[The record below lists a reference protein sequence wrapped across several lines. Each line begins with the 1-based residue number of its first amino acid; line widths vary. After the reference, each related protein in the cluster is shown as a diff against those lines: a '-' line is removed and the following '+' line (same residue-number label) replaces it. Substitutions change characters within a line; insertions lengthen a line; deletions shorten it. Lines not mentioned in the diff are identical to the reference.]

1 MASKLDSTN
10 AESFDDGV
18 PVALEDRAPGELRG
32 AGARSP
38 LFWKTML
45 VAMALMWGFSFCMM
59 KDVLDALPPY
69 LLLACRFLIAAAI
82 MFVLFFRRIRA
93 HFNRT
98 YIVAGL
104 LMGGSLCAAYV
115 LQSVGLVDTTA
126 GKSAFLTGTYCVLVP
141 FIGHA
146 VMGEELTRYN
156 LGAAFLCLAG
166 IAFVALDSFTVGKGD
181 LLTLA
186 GAIFFAIEIVIAAKF
201 GRNLDVNVI
210 TFWMFLVV
218 ALLCVAGWLLTEQTP
233 PLATFTPSLVG
244 TVLFL
249 AVMCT
254 CVGMLVQNLGLAHVP
269 SSTGSLLLSLESP
282 SGVLFSVRLGGDV
295 LTGRLLFG
303 FALIFLS
310 VVLSET
316 HFAFL
321 RRK

>member
-69 LLLACRFLIAAAI
+69 LLLACRFLIAALI
-82 MFVLFFRRIRA
+82 MLILFFRRIRA

-104 LMGGSLCAAYV
+104 LMGTSLWAAYV
-115 LQSVGLVDTTA
+115 LQTVGLVDTTA

-201 GRNLDVNVI
+201 SRNLDVNVI

-218 ALLCVAGWLLTEQTP
+218 ALLCVAGWLLTEQNP

-282 SGVLFSVRLGGDV
+282 SGVFFSVLLGGEV

>member
-1 MASKLDSTN
+1 MASKLDNTN
-10 AESFDDGV
+10 TESFDDGV

-69 LLLACRFLIAAAI
+69 LLLACRFLIAALI
-82 MFVLFFRRIRA
+82 MLALFFRRIRA

-104 LMGGSLCAAYV
+104 LMGTSLWAAYA
-115 LQSVGLVDTTA
+115 LQTVGLVDTTA

-146 VMGEELTRYN
+146 VMGEKLTRYN

-166 IAFVALDSFTVGKGD
+166 IAFVALDSLTVGKGD

-201 GRNLDVNVI
+201 SRNLDVNVI

-233 PLATFTPSLVG
+233 PLATFTSSLVG

-282 SGVLFSVRLGGDV
+282 SGVFFSVLLGGEV

>member
-1 MASKLDSTN
+1 
-10 AESFDDGV
+10 
-18 PVALEDRAPGELRG
+18 
-32 AGARSP
+32 
-38 LFWKTML
+38 ML
-45 VAMALMWGFSFCMM
+45 
-59 KDVLDALPPY
+59 
-69 LLLACRFLIAAAI
+69 I
-82 MFVLFFRRIRA
+82 LFFRRIRA

-104 LMGGSLCAAYV
+104 LMGTSLWAAYV
-115 LQSVGLVDTTA
+115 LQTVGLVGTTA
-126 GKSAFLTGTYCVLVP
+126 GKNAFLTGTYCVLVP
-141 FIGHA
+141 FIGHT
-146 VMGEELTRYN
+146 VMGEKLTRYN

-186 GAIFFAIEIVIAAKF
+186 GAVFFAIEIVIAAKF
-201 GRNLDVNVI
+201 GRNLDVNAI

-233 PLATFTPSLVG
+233 PLATFTPSLVS

-282 SGVLFSVRLGGDV
+282 SGVLFSVLLGGEV

>member
-69 LLLACRFLIAAAI
+69 LLLACRFLIAALI
-82 MFVLFFRRIRA
+82 MLALFFRRIRA
-93 HFNRT
+93 HLNRT

-104 LMGGSLCAAYV
+104 LMGTSLCAAYV

-201 GRNLDVNVI
+201 SRNLDVNVI

-233 PLATFTPSLVG
+233 PLATFTPPLVG

-282 SGVLFSVRLGGDV
+282 SGVFFSVLLGGEV

>member
-1 MASKLDSTN
+1 
-10 AESFDDGV
+10 
-18 PVALEDRAPGELRG
+18 
-32 AGARSP
+32 
-38 LFWKTML
+38 
-45 VAMALMWGFSFCMM
+45 
-59 KDVLDALPPY
+59 
-69 LLLACRFLIAAAI
+69 
-82 MFVLFFRRIRA
+82 
-93 HFNRT
+93 
-98 YIVAGL
+98 
-104 LMGGSLCAAYV
+104 MGTSLWAAYV
-115 LQSVGLVDTTA
+115 LQTVGLVDTTA
-126 GKSAFLTGTYCVLVP
+126 GKNAFLTGTYCVLVP

-146 VMGEELTRYN
+146 VMGEKLTRYN

-186 GAIFFAIEIVIAAKF
+186 GAVFFAIEIVIAAKF
-201 GRNLDVNVI
+201 GRNLDVNAI

-218 ALLCVAGWLLTEQTP
+218 ALFCVAGWLLTEQTP
-233 PLATFTPSLVG
+233 PPSTFTPSLVG

-282 SGVLFSVRLGGDV
+282 SGVLFSVLLGGEV

>member
-10 AESFDDGV
+10 MESFDDGV

-69 LLLACRFLIAAAI
+69 LLLACRFLIAALI
-82 MFVLFFRRIRA
+82 MLALFFRRIRA
-93 HFNRT
+93 HLNRT

-104 LMGGSLCAAYV
+104 LMGTSLCAAYV

-201 GRNLDVNVI
+201 SRNLDVNVI

-233 PLATFTPSLVG
+233 PLATFTPPLVG

-282 SGVLFSVRLGGDV
+282 SGVFFSVLLGGEV

>member
-10 AESFDDGV
+10 AESCDDGV
-18 PVALEDRAPGELRG
+18 P
-32 AGARSP
+32 
-38 LFWKTML
+38 
-45 VAMALMWGFSFCMM
+45 
-59 KDVLDALPPY
+59 
-69 LLLACRFLIAAAI
+69 
-82 MFVLFFRRIRA
+82 
-93 HFNRT
+93 
-98 YIVAGL
+98 
-104 LMGGSLCAAYV
+104 
-115 LQSVGLVDTTA
+115 
-126 GKSAFLTGTYCVLVP
+126 
-141 FIGHA
+141 
-146 VMGEELTRYN
+146 
-156 LGAAFLCLAG
+156 
-166 IAFVALDSFTVGKGD
+166 VALDSFTVGKGD

-201 GRNLDVNVI
+201 SRNLDVNVI

-282 SGVLFSVRLGGDV
+282 SGVFFSVLLGGEV

>member
-82 MFVLFFRRIRA
+82 MLVLFFRRIRA

-201 GRNLDVNVI
+201 SRNLDVNVI

-233 PLATFTPSLVG
+233 PLGTFTPSLVG

-282 SGVLFSVRLGGDV
+282 SGVFFSVLLGGEV

>member
-1 MASKLDSTN
+1 
-10 AESFDDGV
+10 
-18 PVALEDRAPGELRG
+18 
-32 AGARSP
+32 
-38 LFWKTML
+38 
-45 VAMALMWGFSFCMM
+45 MALMWGFSFCMM
-59 KDVLDALPPY
+59 KDVLDALPPF

-82 MFVLFFRRIRA
+82 MLVLFFRRICA
-93 HFNRT
+93 HLNRT
-98 YIVAGL
+98 YIIAGI
-104 LMGGSLCAAYV
+104 LMGGSLWAAYV
-115 LQSVGLVDTTA
+115 LQTVGLVDTTA
-126 GKSAFLTGTYCVLVP
+126 GKNAFLTGTYCVLVP

-146 VMGEELTRYN
+146 MMGEKLTRYN

-186 GAIFFAIEIVIAAKF
+186 GAVFFAIEIVVAAKF
-201 GRNLDVNVI
+201 GRDLDVNAI

-218 ALLCVAGWLLTEQTP
+218 ALLCVAGFVLTEQMP
-233 PLATFTPSLVG
+233 PASIFTPSLIG

-254 CVGMLVQNLGLAHVP
+254 CVGMFVQNLGLAHVP

-282 SGVLFSVRLGGDV
+282 WEVLS
-295 LTGRLLFG
+295 GRLLLG
-303 FALIFLS
+303 FALIFIS
-310 VVLSET
+310 IVLSET

>member
-1 MASKLDSTN
+1 
-10 AESFDDGV
+10 
-18 PVALEDRAPGELRG
+18 
-32 AGARSP
+32 
-38 LFWKTML
+38 ML
-45 VAMALMWGFSFCMM
+45 
-59 KDVLDALPPY
+59 
-69 LLLACRFLIAAAI
+69 
-82 MFVLFFRRIRA
+82 VLFFRRIRA

-186 GAIFFAIEIVIAAKF
+186 GAVFFAIEIVIAAKF
-201 GRNLDVNVI
+201 SRNLDVNVI

-282 SGVLFSVRLGGDV
+282 SGVFFSVLLGGEV

>member
-1 MASKLDSTN
+1 MTSKLDSTN
-10 AESFDDGV
+10 TESFDDGV

-69 LLLACRFLIAAAI
+69 LLLACRFLIAALI
-82 MFVLFFRRIRA
+82 MLALFFRRIRT

-104 LMGGSLCAAYV
+104 LMGTSLWAAYV
-115 LQSVGLVDTTA
+115 LQTVGLVDTTA

-146 VMGEELTRYN
+146 VMGEKLTRYN

-166 IAFVALDSFTVGKGD
+166 IAFVALDSLTVGKGD

-186 GAIFFAIEIVIAAKF
+186 SAVFFAIEIVIAAKF
-201 GRNLDVNVI
+201 GRNLDVNAI
-210 TFWMFLVV
+210 TFWMFLDVFGGCV
-218 ALLCVAGWLLTEQTP
+218 ALRRR
-233 PLATFTPSLVG
+233 LV
-244 TVLFL
+244 VHR
-249 AVMCT
+249 AD
-254 CVGMLVQNLGLAHVP
+254 
-269 SSTGSLLLSLESP
+269 SS
-282 SGVLFSVRLGGDV
+282 VGDV
-295 LTGRLLFG
+295 YAVSRWYCFVLGSDMHLRGHARSKSGTCARSLFDWLVA
-303 FALIFLS
+303 ALS
-310 VVLSET
+310 
-316 HFAFL
+316 
-321 RRK
+321 

>member
-1 MASKLDSTN
+1 MANKLDISD
-10 AESFDDGV
+10 AKPFDDGV
-18 PVALEDRAPGELRG
+18 PVDPEDRAPGELRG

-38 LFWKTML
+38 LFWKLML

-59 KDVLDALPPY
+59 KDVLDALPPF
-69 LLLACRFLIAAAI
+69 LLLACRFLIAALI
-82 MFVLFFRRIRA
+82 MLVLFFRRICA
-93 HFNRT
+93 HLNRT

-104 LMGGSLCAAYV
+104 LMGTSLWAAYV
-115 LQSVGLVDTTA
+115 LQTVGLVDTTA
-126 GKSAFLTGTYCVLVP
+126 GKNAFLTGTYCVLVP

-146 VMGEELTRYN
+146 VMGEKLTRYN

-186 GAIFFAIEIVIAAKF
+186 GAVFFAIEIVIAAKF
-201 GRNLDVNVI
+201 GRNLDVNAI

-218 ALLCVAGWLLTEQTP
+218 ALLCVAGFALTEQMP
-233 PLATFTPSLVG
+233 PASIFTSSLIG

-254 CVGMLVQNLGLAHVP
+254 CVGMFVQNLGLAHVP

-282 SGVLFSVRLGGDV
+282 SGVLFSVLLGGEV
-295 LTGRLLFG
+295 LSGRLLLG
-303 FALIFLS
+303 FALIFIS
-310 VVLSET
+310 IVLSET

>member
-82 MFVLFFRRIRA
+82 MLVLFFRRIRA

-104 LMGGSLCAAYV
+104 LMGGSLWAAYM
-115 LQSVGLVDTTA
+115 LQTVGLVDTTA

-201 GRNLDVNVI
+201 SRNLDVNVI

-233 PLATFTPSLVG
+233 LLAMFTPSLVG

-282 SGVLFSVRLGGDV
+282 SGVFFSVLLGGEV

>member
-201 GRNLDVNVI
+201 SRNLDVNVI

-233 PLATFTPSLVG
+233 PLSTFTPSLVG

-282 SGVLFSVRLGGDV
+282 SGVFFSVLLGGEV

>member
-1 MASKLDSTN
+1 MASKLDSANT
-10 AESFDDGV
+10 ESFDDGV

-38 LFWKTML
+38 LFWKLML

-201 GRNLDVNVI
+201 SRNLDVNAI

-218 ALLCVAGWLLTEQTP
+218 ALLCVAGWLFTEQTP
-233 PLATFTPSLVG
+233 PLATFTPPLVG

-249 AVMCT
+249 AVICT

-282 SGVLFSVRLGGDV
+282 SGVFFSVLLGGEV

>member
-1 MASKLDSTN
+1 MTSKLDSTN
-10 AESFDDGV
+10 TESFDDGV

-69 LLLACRFLIAAAI
+69 LLLACRFLIAALI
-82 MFVLFFRRIRA
+82 MLALFFRRIRA

-104 LMGGSLCAAYV
+104 LMGTSLWAAYV
-115 LQSVGLVDTTA
+115 LQTVGLVNTTA

-146 VMGEELTRYN
+146 VMGEKLTRYN
-156 LGAAFLCLAG
+156 LGAAFLCLVG
-166 IAFVALDSFTVGKGD
+166 IAFVALDSLTVGKGD

-186 GAIFFAIEIVIAAKF
+186 GAVFFAIEIVIAAKF
-201 GRNLDVNVI
+201 VRNLDVNAI

-218 ALLCVAGWLLTEQTP
+218 ALLCVAGWLFTEQTP
-233 PLATFTPSLVG
+233 PLATFTPPLVG

-249 AVMCT
+249 AVICT

-282 SGVLFSVRLGGDV
+282 SGVLFSVLLGGEV